1 MNLRQIRYFVIVAQE
16 KNFTRAAEILH
27 ISQPPLSRQIQLL
40 EEALD
45 VRLFMRSSRPLRL
58 TEAGKVF
65 YEQAVQILSRV
76 EQMKRSTQQVGK
88 NERHSLSLG
97 FVPSMLYG
105 GLPTL
110 VKRLRILRPH
120 LSINLVELLSSQQP
134 EALRTG
140 LIDVGFGRLR
150 LNFPDISRLVL
161 REERLMVATSE
172 EHPLAG
178 PEDSPIAL
186 TQLERENVILFPKE
200 HRPNF
205 GDSVLSMLRD
215 HNFQPKK
222 IQEVSQLQ
230 TALGL
235 VSANMGICIAPS
247 SINGLRSDLC
257 YRLLGDESLTTPIIL
272 NYRTNDNTE
281 IIELMLDLLIETYK
295 EKHPWLE
302 HSLHCLTEE
311 KKYNTFFKN

>member
-1 MNLRQIRYFVIVAQE
+1 MNLRQIRYFVTVAQE
-16 KNFTRAAEILH
+16 RNFTRAAEILH

-40 EEALD
+40 EETLG
-45 VRLFMRSSRPLRL
+45 VNLFVRSSRPLRL

-88 NERHSLSLG
+88 NERHSLSIG

-105 GLPTL
+105 GLPFL
-110 VKRLRILRPH
+110 VKRLRLLRPH
-120 LSINLVELLSSQQP
+120 LSIQLVELLSSQQP

-150 LNFPDISRLVL
+150 LNFPDISRVVL
-161 REERLMVATSE
+161 REERLMVVVPE

-178 PEDSPIAL
+178 PEDCPIAL
-186 TQLERENVILFPKE
+186 TQLEKENVILYPKE

-215 HNFQPKK
+215 HNFQPKN

-235 VSANMGICIAPS
+235 VFANMGISIAPV
-247 SINGLRSDLC
+247 SIKGLRPDLC
-257 YRLLGDESLTTPIIL
+257 YRLLGDKSLTIPIIL

-281 IIELMLDLLIETYK
+281 IIELMLDLLIDIYK
-295 EKHPWLE
+295 EKHPWLDYSQ
-302 HSLHCLTEE
+302 HSLTVE
-311 KKYNTFFKN
+311 KKIQYFL